1 MLTVVTNIRST
12 KVLHHASC
20 IAGRRLRFGMLTDLT
35 NVRSNKVLRAMPH
48 SDFLAWLSSA
58 TLKNFI
64 SGVLTRILML

>member
-1 MLTVVTNIRST
+1 MLTVVTNIRLT
-12 KVLHHASC
+12 KVLHDASW

-64 SGVLTRILML
+64 SGASTRILML